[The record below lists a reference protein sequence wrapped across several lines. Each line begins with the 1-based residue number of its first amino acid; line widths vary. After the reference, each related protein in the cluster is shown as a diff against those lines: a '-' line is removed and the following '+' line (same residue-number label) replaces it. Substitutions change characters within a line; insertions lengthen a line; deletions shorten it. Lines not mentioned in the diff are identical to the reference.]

1 MQLIEP
7 ELLDLMSQKL
17 LEHENKVKASGMKL
31 SQINENTTKLEF
43 SFKGKTMSESI
54 ATVRTLLKLN
64 HYE

>member
-43 SFKGKTMSESI
+43 SFKGKSMSESI
-54 ATVRTLLKLN
+54 ATVRALLKLN